1 MSFEAAKNHLSTVRD
16 LLRFAVSRFDQAGL
30 FFGHGTTNAFD
41 EAAYLIL
48 RSLHLPIDRL
58 DPFLDARLLPVEIKT
73 VLDILRRRI
82 EERLPAPYLT
92 HEAWLGDFRFYVDER
107 VIVPRSFIAELL
119 REQLEPW
126 VEDPKAITSGL
137 DMCTGSGCLAILM
150 AFAFP
155 NARIDAVDLSADAL
169 EVARRNIADYGL
181 EEQISLIRSDLF
193 TALQGRRYDLILS
206 NPPYVNAPSML
217 ALPEEYRH
225 EPVGALASGEDGLEH
240 VRVILREAPA
250 HLNKRGLLVVEIG
263 HNRDALEEAFPDL
276 PFTWLETS
284 AGDEHVFLLTRE
296 QLI

>member
-1 MSFEAAKNHLSTVRD
+1 M
-16 LLRFAVSRFDQAGL
+16 
-30 FFGHGTTNAFD
+30 
-41 EAAYLIL
+41 
-48 RSLHLPIDRL
+48 
-58 DPFLDARLLPVEIKT
+58 
-73 VLDILRRRI
+73 LDILRRRI

-119 REQLEPW
+119 REQLGPW
-126 VEDPKAITSGL
+126 VEDPEAITSGL

-150 AFAFP
+150 AYAFP

-169 EVARRNIADYGL
+169 EVARRNVADYGL
-181 EEQISLIRSDLF
+181 EEQVSLIRSDLF
-193 TALQGRRYDLILS
+193 AALQGRRYDLILS
-206 NPPYVNAPSML
+206 NPPYVNASSMQT
-217 ALPEEYRH
+217 LPEEYRR

-250 HLNKRGLLVVEIG
+250 HLNKGGLLVVEIG

-284 AGDEHVFLLTRE
+284 AGDEHVFLLNRE
-296 QLI
+296 QLT